1 MVQSGYKFRTG
12 LASNYIV
19 YRGLQINYFRI
30 QKKGPFLSECVE
42 ICCKIKSFSQKQQ
55 TLSDKFNR
63 NVIRPAFRRRPD
75 RVCTTG
81 PGVIRRRTGTSA
93 SFPTRLPGRSF
104 PQQPRYV
111 FPTRPGKSQYPPCSP
126 TGRRH
131 ATTKYGNVSCDTL
144 PYSRDSPTEPFMSLI
159 IFPGSP
165 QRHAYG
171 SVSIRRRTPLPLF
184 PSEQIVASIRLHDNR
199 KRHCPD
205 RRGLERRLSGLRPS
219 RYILNEMPPTKL
231 TSSVAGF
238 QIRLVKNPSFIPS
251 APLISQFLPAFRKT
265 F

>member
-1 MVQSGYKFRTG
+1 MKADHIKVRAARTPRERLPFAEKNPELFKFRCFISIIIIRLMVQSGYKFRTG

-19 YRGLQINYFRI
+19 YRGLQINYFRT

-104 PQQPRYV
+104 PQQPRIR
-111 FPTRPGKSQYPPCSP
+111 FPHSTRQVP
-126 TGRRH
+126 
-131 ATTKYGNVSCDTL
+131 
-144 PYSRDSPTEPFMSLI
+144 
-159 IFPGSP
+159 
-165 QRHAYG
+165 
-171 SVSIRRRTPLPLF
+171 
-184 PSEQIVASIRLHDNR
+184 
-199 KRHCPD
+199 
-205 RRGLERRLSGLRPS
+205 
-219 RYILNEMPPTKL
+219 
-231 TSSVAGF
+231 
-238 QIRLVKNPSFIPS
+238 IPS
-251 APLISQFLPAFRKT
+251 LFANRPKACDNKIWQCVV
-265 F
+265 

>member
-1 MVQSGYKFRTG
+1 M
-12 LASNYIV
+12 
-19 YRGLQINYFRI
+19 
-30 QKKGPFLSECVE
+30 
-42 ICCKIKSFSQKQQ
+42 
-55 TLSDKFNR
+55 SDKFNR

-159 IFPGSP
+159 IVPGSP

-184 PSEQIVASIRLHDNR
+184 PSERIVASIRLHDNR

-205 RRGLERRLSGLRPS
+205 RRGLERR
-219 RYILNEMPPTKL
+219 
-231 TSSVAGF
+231 
-238 QIRLVKNPSFIPS
+238 
-251 APLISQFLPAFRKT
+251 
-265 F
+265 

>member
-42 ICCKIKSFSQKQQ
+42 ICYKIKSFSQKQQ

-75 RVCTTG
+75 RIRTTG

-93 SFPTRLPGRSF
+93 CFPRRLPGRSF

-111 FPTRPGKSQYPPCSP
+111 FPSRPGKSQYPPRSP
-126 TGRRH
+126 TGRKH

-159 IFPGSP
+159 ISRPPPKGMPAGQEVFAGGLHFLSFP
-165 QRHAYG
+165 R
-171 SVSIRRRTPLPLF
+171 
-184 PSEQIVASIRLHDNR
+184 SE
-199 KRHCPD
+199 
-205 RRGLERRLSGLRPS
+205 
-219 RYILNEMPPTKL
+219 
-231 TSSVAGF
+231 SSHRSACTTAGNA
-238 QIRLVKNPSFIPS
+238 IARN
-251 APLISQFLPAFRKT
+251 AAA
-265 F
+265 

>member
-1 MVQSGYKFRTG
+1 MKADHIKVRAARTPRERLPFAEKNPELFKFRCFISIIIIRLMVQSGYKFRTG

-42 ICCKIKSFSQKQQ
+42 ICYKIKSFSQKQQ

-63 NVIRPAFRRRPD
+63 NVIRPAFRRR
-75 RVCTTG
+75 
-81 PGVIRRRTGTSA
+81 TGTST

-104 PQQPRYV
+104 PHSSRYV
-111 FPTRPGKSQYPPCSP
+111 FPTRPGKSRYPPCSP

-131 ATTKYGNVSCDTL
+131 ATTKYGNVSRDTL
-144 PYSRDSPTEPFMSLI
+144 PFSRDSPTEPFMSLI

-165 QRHAYG
+165 QRHACG

-184 PSEQIVASIRLHDNR
+184 PSERIVASIRLHDGR
-199 KRHCPD
+199 KRH
-205 RRGLERRLSGLRPS
+205 
-219 RYILNEMPPTKL
+219 
-231 TSSVAGF
+231 
-238 QIRLVKNPSFIPS
+238 
-251 APLISQFLPAFRKT
+251 
-265 F
+265 

>member
-42 ICCKIKSFSQKQQ
+42 ICYKIKSFSQKQQ

-75 RVCTTG
+75 RIRTTG

-93 SFPTRLPGRSF
+93 CFPTRLPGRSF

-111 FPTRPGKSQYPPCSP
+111 FPTRPGKSRYPPCSP

-131 ATTKYGNVSCDTL
+131 ATTKYGNVSRDTL
-144 PYSRDSPTEPFMSLI
+144 PFSRDSPTEPFMSLI
-159 IFPGSP
+159 IFPGFPPKTCLRVSKYSP
-165 QRHAYG
+165 EDSTSPLSFGANRHIDPPA
-171 SVSIRRRTPLPLF
+171 RRQETPLPGSSRLRETIVRS
-184 PSEQIVASIRLHDNR
+184 PPAALHSERDAPYEVDIFGSRIPDQIGEKSQLHTF
-199 KRHCPD
+199 
-205 RRGLERRLSGLRPS
+205 G
-219 RYILNEMPPTKL
+219 
-231 TSSVAGF
+231 
-238 QIRLVKNPSFIPS
+238 SFD
-251 APLISQFLPAFRKT
+251 LPAFAGV
-265 F
+265 

>member
-42 ICCKIKSFSQKQQ
+42 ICYKIKSFSQKQQ

-75 RVCTTG
+75 RIRTTG
-81 PGVIRRRTGTSA
+81 PGVIRRRTGTST

-104 PQQPRYV
+104 PHSSRYV
-111 FPTRPGKSQYPPCSP
+111 FPTRPGKSRYPPCSP

-131 ATTKYGNVSCDTL
+131 ATTKYGNVSRDTL
-144 PYSRDSPTEPFMSLI
+144 PFSRDSPTEPFMSLI

-165 QRHAYG
+165 QRHACG

-184 PSEQIVASIRLHDNR
+184 PS
-199 KRHCPD
+199 
-205 RRGLERRLSGLRPS
+205 
-219 RYILNEMPPTKL
+219 
-231 TSSVAGF
+231 
-238 QIRLVKNPSFIPS
+238 
-251 APLISQFLPAFRKT
+251 
-265 F
+265 